1 MTRRGYFKIREIAPD
16 PKYNDSMVA
25 KFVNQLMH
33 DGKKTVAY
41 KVFYKTL
48 DKLSQNG
55 EKGVEVFKKA
65 IDNVSPTIGTKMK
78 RIGGAVIQI
87 PSEIRKEK
95 QISLAMKWIIE
106 IARKRSEKTMVEK
119 LYKEITDASNNEGGA
134 IKKKTDK
141 QKMASSNKV
150 FATLNF

>member
-1 MTRRGYFKIREIAPD
+1 MTRRGYFKIRYIAPD

-33 DGKKTVAY
+33 DGKKSVAY

-55 EKGVEVFKKA
+55 EKGIDIFKKA

-106 IARKRSEKTMVEK
+106 IARKRSEKTMVDK
-119 LYKEITDASNNEGGA
+119 LYKEITDAYNNEGGA

>member
-1 MTRRGYFKIREIAPD
+1 
-16 PKYNDSMVA
+16 
-25 KFVNQLMH
+25 
-33 DGKKTVAY
+33 
-41 KVFYKTL
+41 L

-55 EKGVEVFKKA
+55 EKGIDIFKKA

-78 RIGGAVIQI
+78 RIGGTVIQI

-106 IARKRSEKTMVEK
+106 IARKRSEKTMVDK
-119 LYKEITDASNNEGGA
+119 LYKEITDAYNNEGGA

>member
-16 PKYNDSMVA
+16 PKYNDILVA

-33 DGKKTVAY
+33 NGKKSVAY
-41 KVFYKTL
+41 KVVYETL

-55 EKGVEVFKKA
+55 ANGLENFKKA
-65 IDNVSPTIGTKMK
+65 IENVSPTIGTKMK

-106 IARKRSEKTMVEK
+106 SARKRNEKKMVDK
-119 LYKEITDASNNEGGA
+119 LYKEITDAANNEGGA
-134 IKKKTDK
+134 IKKKIDK

-150 FATLNF
+150 FATVNL